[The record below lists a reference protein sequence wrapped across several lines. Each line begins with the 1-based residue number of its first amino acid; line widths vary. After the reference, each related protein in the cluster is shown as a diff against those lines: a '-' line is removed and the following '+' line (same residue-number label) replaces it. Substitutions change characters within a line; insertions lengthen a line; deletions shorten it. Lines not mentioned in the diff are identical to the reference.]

1 MEKYRLQAKKRAVT
15 GRKVKQLRKQGL
27 LPGNIYG
34 KKVKSQAVEIPVTE
48 FRKIYR
54 QTGETKIVELAL
66 NDKDIHPVLIHNVQI
81 DPLTRSPIHAD
92 FYQVD
97 LKQKVKTN
105 VPIKLMGISPAVEQK
120 LGLLLQTLNEVE
132 VEALPSDL
140 PENLT
145 IDVSSL
151 TGVDQEFKVSDL
163 KIPSGV
169 TILTSPSL
177 GIVKVGKLIS
187 KEAEALAKEEEA
199 AKEAAKAQAAAATAA
214 AQPTETTVPPASAA
228 PSEGVVTPPEAPA
241 SPQAK

>member
-81 DPLTRSPIHAD
+81 DPVTRSPIHAD

-105 VPIKLMGISPAVEQK
+105 VPIKLMGTSLAVEQK

-151 TGVDQEFKVSDL
+151 TGVDQELKVSDL

-187 KEAEALAKEEEA
+187 KEAEEITREEEA
-199 AKEAAKAQAAAATAA
+199 VKEAAKAAAAEAA
-214 AQPTETTVPPASAA
+214 AVPAQ
-228 PSEGVVTPPEAPA
+228 PEAVPEKA
-241 SPQAK
+241 PPKEETGAEKPSQPKI

>member
-48 FRKIYR
+48 FRKIYS

-105 VPIKLMGISPAVEQK
+105 VPIKLTGTSPAVEQK

-151 TGVDQEFKVSDL
+151 IGVDQELKVSDL

-169 TILTSPSL
+169 TILISPSL

-187 KEAEALAKEEEA
+187 KEAEEIAREEEA
-199 AKEAAKAQAAAATAA
+199 AKEAAKAAAAEAA
-214 AQPTETTVPPASAA
+214 AVAA
-228 PSEGVVTPPEAPA
+228 PQPEAVPEKVPSKEEIGA
-241 SPQAK
+241 EKPSEPKI